1 VSLEHR
7 IESLTKNIPSIRAW
21 FSSHLR
27 RLHEKGKPKHLLVPL
42 NRAPDVG
49 YPYPDVI
56 DRPGINGGGG
66 CIVLF
71 HFQRDYG
78 FLAMN

>member
-1 VSLEHR
+1 
-7 IESLTKNIPSIRAW
+7 
-21 FSSHLR
+21 
-27 RLHEKGKPKHLLVPL
+27 
-42 NRAPDVG
+42 
-49 YPYPDVI
+49 VI